1 MTWVK
6 GDATPAEAENDLRRA
21 LRLAWSLPYA
31 DFYATAD
38 LKTAKRMGGILW
50 LVAWV
55 IVVLLLP
62 VAPPTE
68 HVGDVGW
75 VFVAVTL
82 VATPDRIVHLDET
95 GKADIGAGLALLPDS
110 IFWIA

>member
-6 GDATPAEAENDLRRA
+6 GDAPPAEAENDLRRA

-68 HVGDVGW
+68 HVGGRRVG
-75 VFVAVTL
+75 VRRRDA
-82 VATPDRIVHLDET
+82 AGQP
-95 GKADIGAGLALLPDS
+95 GARVPAHAHGRRR
-110 IFWIA
+110 

>member
-6 GDATPAEAENDLRRA
+6 GDATPAEAGTDLRRA

-38 LKTAKRMGGILW
+38 LKTAKRIGGILW

-55 IVVLLLP
+55 IVLIP
-62 VAPPTE
+62 QRGPIWGVAKGE
-68 HVGDVGW
+68 QHQVK
-75 VFVAVTL
+75 
-82 VATPDRIVHLDET
+82 T
-95 GKADIGAGLALLPDS
+95 GIED
-110 IFWIA
+110 